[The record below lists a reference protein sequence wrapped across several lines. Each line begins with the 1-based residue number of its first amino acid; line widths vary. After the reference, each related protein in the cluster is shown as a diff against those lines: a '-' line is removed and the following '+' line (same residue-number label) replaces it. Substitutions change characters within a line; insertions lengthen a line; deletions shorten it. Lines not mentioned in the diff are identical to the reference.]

1 MPRPSRA
8 DPVRDGMTADPAQ
21 YSLLTRD
28 DMILPLDQ
36 RKELPLSTIGHA
48 GSVSLLYD
56 IL

>member
-1 MPRPSRA
+1 MPRPSGA

-21 YSLLTRD
+21 YCLLTRD
-28 DMILPLDQ
+28 NMILPLNQ
-36 RKELPLSTIGHA
+36 RKEPPLSIIGHA